1 MNEQE
6 QTVVAPIAKK
16 QLGAAL
22 PVGIIAAIKI
32 EAIKD
37 KKTLSDWITELAEAE
52 LQRRNVPFTK

>member
-6 QTVVAPIAKK
+6 QAVIAPVVKK

-22 PVGIIAAIKI
+22 PVGVIAAIKI

-37 KKTLSDWITELAEAE
+37 KKTLSDWITELAETE
-52 LQRRNVPFTK
+52 LQRRGVPFSK